1 MKQPRAAIGLKTKTG
16 KAIAVVLSES
26 DARPQFVCREM
37 LKLYDE
43 DLPETVQPY
52 HNVMEM
58 PWSESVIAIKKP
70 IAAIEKIA
78 AASLRTLIDSVQER
92 GLRVACVAIVGPA
105 DRKLERIGNPHIRAH
120 AAEGVLYRAVME
132 TAARDN
138 ACQSRSFV
146 DPTSELGR
154 PAREVKKF
162 LEAIGK
168 EAGTPWRADEKTA
181 AIAAWAALSLTPRR
195 SSAR

>member
-1 MKQPRAAIGLKTKTG
+1 MKQTRAAIGLKTKTG

-26 DARPQFVCREM
+26 DPRPQFVWREE
-37 LKLYDE
+37 LRLYDE
-43 DLPETVQPY
+43 DLPETMQPY

-58 PWSESVIAIKKP
+58 PWSESVIAIKGA

-78 AASLRTLIDSVQER
+78 AASLRILIDSVQYR
-92 GLRVACVAIVGPA
+92 GMRVACVAIVGPA

-132 TAARDN
+132 TAAREN
-138 ACQSRSFV
+138 GCKSRSFA
-146 DPTSELGR
+146 DPTPELGR

-162 LEAIGK
+162 LEDIGK
-168 EAGTPWRADEKTA
+168 IAGTPWRADEKTA
-181 AIAAWAALSLTPRR
+181 AIAAWAALSVTARR

>member
-1 MKQPRAAIGLKTKTG
+1 MKQRRAAIGLKTKTG
-16 KAIAVVLSES
+16 KAIAVVIVES
-26 DARPQFVCREM
+26 DTQPQFLCREM

-43 DLPETVQPY
+43 ELPETLQPY

-58 PWSESVIAIKKP
+58 PWAESMIAIKKP

-78 AASLRTLIDSVQER
+78 AASLRSLIDSVQKH
-92 GLRVACVAIVGPA
+92 GFRVACVAIVGPA

-138 ACQSRSFV
+138 ACPSRSFA
-146 DPTSELGR
+146 DPTAESGR
-154 PAREVKKF
+154 PAREVNKF
-162 LEAIGK
+162 LDDMGK
-168 EAGTPWRADEKTA
+168 SAGRPWRADEKAA
-181 AIAAWAALSLTPRR
+181 AIAAWAALTPLR

>member
-16 KAIAVVLSES
+16 KAIAVVLSEAG
-26 DARPQFVCREM
+26 ARPQFVCRE
-37 LKLYDE
+37 LLTLYDD
-43 DLPETVQPY
+43 DLPETIQPY

-58 PWSESVIAIKKP
+58 PWSESIIAIKKP
-70 IAAIEKIA
+70 IATIEKIA
-78 AASLRTLIDSVQER
+78 AASLRGLIDSVTAR
-92 GLRVACVAIVGPA
+92 GMRVACIGIVGPA

-146 DPTSELGR
+146 DPAPELGR
-154 PAREVKKF
+154 PPREVKKF
-162 LEAIGK
+162 LDDIGK
-168 EAGTPWRADEKTA
+168 IAGTPWRADEKTA
-181 AIAAWAALSLTPRR
+181 AIAAWAALTPRR
-195 SSAR
+195 SSAP

>member
-26 DARPQFVCREM
+26 DVRPQFVCRE
-37 LKLYDE
+37 LLTLYDDE
-43 DLPETVQPY
+43 LPETIQPY

-58 PWSESVIAIKKP
+58 PWSESVVAMQKP
-70 IAAIEKIA
+70 IATIEKIA
-78 AASLRTLIDSVQER
+78 GASLRGLIDSVKAR
-92 GLRVACVAIVGPA
+92 GMRVACIGIVGPA

-120 AAEGVLYRAVME
+120 AAEGVLYRVVME

-146 DPTSELGR
+146 DPAPELGR

-162 LEAIGK
+162 LDDIGK
-168 EAGTPWRADEKTA
+168 IAGTPWRADEKTA
-181 AIAAWAALSLTPRR
+181 AIAAWAALTPRR

>member
-26 DARPQFVCREM
+26 DMRPQFVWREE
-37 LKLYDE
+37 LRLYDE
-43 DLPETVQPY
+43 DLPETMQPY

-58 PWSESVIAIKKP
+58 PWSESVIAIKGA

-78 AASLRTLIDSVQER
+78 AASLRILIDSVQYR
-92 GLRVACVAIVGPA
+92 GMRVACVAIVGPA

-132 TAARDN
+132 TAAREN
-138 ACQSRSFV
+138 GIKWRSFA
-146 DPTSELGR
+146 DPAPELGR

-162 LEAIGK
+162 LEDIGK
-168 EAGTPWRADEKTA
+168 IAGTPWRADEKTA
-181 AIAAWAALSLTPRR
+181 AIAAWAALSVTARR

>member
-16 KAIAVVLSES
+16 KAIAVVLRETG
-26 DARPQFVCREM
+26 ARPEFVSRET

-78 AASLRTLIDSVQER
+78 AAALRTLIDSVQAQ
-92 GLRVACVAIVGPA
+92 GMRVMSVAIVGPA

-132 TAARDN
+132 TAAREN
-138 ACQSRSFV
+138 KCASRSFV
-146 DPTSELGR
+146 DPAPELGR

-162 LEAIGK
+162 LGDIGK
-168 EAGTPWRADEKTA
+168 IAGTPWRADEKTA
-181 AIAAWAALSLTPRR
+181 ALAAWAALTPRR